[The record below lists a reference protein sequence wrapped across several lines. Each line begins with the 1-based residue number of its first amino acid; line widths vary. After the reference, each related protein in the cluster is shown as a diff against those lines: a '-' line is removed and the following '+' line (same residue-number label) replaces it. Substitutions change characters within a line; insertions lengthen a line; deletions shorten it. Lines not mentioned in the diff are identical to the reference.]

1 MSLRDRVVVLAE
13 EEREAGICILIVSPG
28 GAMASEDAPDHVK
41 ARYPGPELIGNRFV
55 LAAEAS
61 LELSGE
67 VVDLD
72 ESGRL
77 VAVNPAW

>member
-1 MSLRDRVVVLAE
+1 
-13 EEREAGICILIVSPG
+13 
-28 GAMASEDAPDHVK
+28 MASEDAPEHVK
-41 ARYPGPELIGNRFV
+41 AAYPGPELIGDRFV
-55 LAAEAS
+55 LAAEAP

-72 ESGRL
+72 ESGHL

>member
-1 MSLRDRVVVLAE
+1 
-13 EEREAGICILIVSPG
+13 
-28 GAMASEDAPDHVK
+28 MASEDAPEQVK
-41 ARYPGPELIGNRFV
+41 AAYPGPDLIGDRFV
-55 LAAEAS
+55 LAAEAP
-61 LELSGE
+61 LALSGE